1 MKLAALFLLAAL
13 LSAQAPKGGS
23 GTPGP
28 AGPPGSGA
36 STPAT
41 SAPICGNGAANG
53 TQVCDGPTIANQI
66 GATAVQK
73 ATAADTATNATGTG
87 GVPFG
92 GLATK
97 TAPNTAVLGTDSSG
111 IPIDVTGAVTL
122 LNSKSALKYYINA
135 TDYGACLNSTTN
147 YSTQL
152 QSAVSA
158 LTFGGTVNLPAG
170 SCKANITIGDGVTIS
185 GLGGTSFNNSHGPIT
200 TLVDSSGG
208 TTPIITASGSGF
220 LIQNL
225 QLEGN
230 GTGTTAAQRG
240 IEITSGV
247 AGTITNVSCFQL
259 DQECILIDSGSLGN
273 QISNVTGVRV
283 LLNRT
288 RSSHSGGVRIANG
301 STDNLLVNVYMN
313 ASVNSEGHSISAN
326 CYNDGIDIEGANNTL
341 TNIHVETSE
350 LGLYIASTSSLNR
363 VSNLISQ
370 FNYCSGAWVAGAAQF
385 SNVTLQKNGQDGA
398 LAWDALE
405 VTGNN
410 STFTG
415 LTIDQSSGNS
425 MTAGITDTITS
436 DTLWNTY
443 DSVRFG
449 GTFTSY
455 WACAGQHGCKI
466 NEEKPPVTIADAT
479 TSPDL
484 SLNSLYSFAQ
494 STALT
499 INSFSGG
506 YQGEKVYLVG
516 NANVTLGTSGN
527 ILTISGSTEL
537 MQTSKVYCLVNVAG
551 SWVEFCTPSGVLPQ
565 ALGTTASPTFSGETL
580 TTAASSTLLTV
591 TNTNAAGF
599 SGVALKN
606 NSGTITEWFTGGSS
620 TACPGC
626 MQAQVGGATRGDINT
641 SGKLEWSFPIS
652 APVFNGSINAV
663 ASSATPAF
671 NLSLGTYQTNTL
683 TANVTSST
691 ATGLA
696 AGQQSYF
703 KLTEN
708 STGGFT
714 YVWPTNIKGMGPIN
728 TAANAVN
735 VVETSCFDTSN
746 CYATGPVMDSS
757 GNGYFAGAVNATA
770 FSVTGG
776 GTILANLSGT
786 TGSIGGGALLAGAC
800 TSGTVAVTG
809 STTAMAVSASP
820 VTYPGDGNY
829 WLAYVSTA
837 GTVTVKVCGAVAGT
851 PTASTY
857 NVRVSQ

>member
-1 MKLAALFLLAAL
+1 MKIVFTLLLAASVI
-13 LSAQAPKGGS
+13 SAQAPKSGT

-36 STPAT
+36 TTPAT

-53 TQVCDGPTIANQI
+53 TQVCDASTIVTQI

-73 ATAADTATNATGTG
+73 ATAADTATSATNATGTG

-288 RSSHSGGVRIANG
+288 RSSHSGGIKIANG

-313 ASVNSEGHSISAN
+313 ASMNSEGHSISAN

-425 MTAGITDTITS
+425 MTAGITDTISS

-466 NEEKPPVTIADAT
+466 NEEKPTVTIADAT
-479 TSPDL
+479 TVPDL

-506 YQGEKVYLVG
+506 YQGQKVYLVG

-551 SWVEFCTPSGVLPQ
+551 SWVEFCTPSGTLPQ
-565 ALGTTASPTFSGETL
+565 ALGTTASPTFAGETL

-606 NSGTITEWFTGGSS
+606 NSGTIAEWFTGGSS

-626 MQAQVGGATRGDINT
+626 MLAQVGGATRGTMTTAGLFEWGSSNQFQVSATGGTTHPSAQGTGTATFAPQTGAGTGATAVCATSHVCDSFSGEVTLT
-641 SGKLEWSFPIS
+641 SGSVGTPATGSQLIITLPITRTNQPNCSVDVYGGTTFLGITKTQSTSTITIS
-652 APVFNGSINAV
+652 AGV
-663 ASSATPAF
+663 ALTFAT
-671 NLSLGTYQTNTL
+671 TY
-683 TANVTSST
+683 
-691 ATGLA
+691 
-696 AGQQSYF
+696 
-703 KLTEN
+703 
-708 STGGFT
+708 
-714 YVWPTNIKGMGPIN
+714 
-728 TAANAVN
+728 
-735 VVETSCFDTSN
+735 
-746 CYATGPVMDSS
+746 
-757 GNGYFAGAVNATA
+757 
-770 FSVTGG
+770 
-776 GTILANLSGT
+776 
-786 TGSIGGGALLAGAC
+786 
-800 TSGTVAVTG
+800 TVD
-809 STTAMAVSASP
+809 
-820 VTYPGDGNY
+820 Y
-829 WLAYVSTA
+829 
-837 GTVTVKVCGAVAGT
+837 VCGG
-851 PTASTY
+851 
-857 NVRVSQ
+857 N